1 MVDDSQSA
9 RAEAFRAL
17 HIDGIVVLP
26 NAWDA
31 GSAVLI
37 ADGGAR
43 AIATTSAGISWSM
56 GRPDGQH
63 LSREE
68 MVDVVA
74 RIARAVDLP
83 VTADIEG
90 GYGGGPEAVAETVRA
105 VIEAGAVG
113 INLED
118 SGAPGGGLFDESAQ
132 AARVRAAR
140 QAAREAGLPGLVI
153 NARTDVYLFGIGEPE
168 GRLDDVLARAAAYA
182 DAGADSL
189 FVPGLLDLDTLSTLT
204 GKISLPVNAMVGP
217 GAPDVAA
224 LRAVGVRR
232 VSLGQAIAQAA
243 YTLARRAAVEV
254 LSLGTYDAVA
264 VADDFGA
271 LNGAFHPR

>member
-1 MVDDSQSA
+1 M
-9 RAEAFRAL
+9 
-17 HIDGIVVLP
+17 
-26 NAWDA
+26 
-31 GSAVLI
+31 
-37 ADGGAR
+37 
-43 AIATTSAGISWSM
+43 
-56 GRPDGQH
+56 
-63 LSREE
+63 
-68 MVDVVA
+68 
-74 RIARAVDLP
+74 
-83 VTADIEG
+83 
-90 GYGGGPEAVAETVRA
+90 
-105 VIEAGAVG
+105 
-113 INLED
+113 
-118 SGAPGGGLFDESAQ
+118 
-132 AARVRAAR
+132 
-140 QAAREAGLPGLVI
+140 
-153 NARTDVYLFGIGEPE
+153 YLFGIGEPE